1 MAWPQIMLIMV
12 IGVFLLGP
20 ERIPVAVQWVFSSLK
35 KMRTMAQ
42 GAQAQLNS
50 ELGPEIAE
58 LRRQIADLQGLNEL
72 QELRQLRDLH
82 PKNLIGKGLLGGTDG
97 QTTGGI
103 AGFLGLDPNLLN
115 PIKPVS
121 AGGPAEA
128 VAAAAATA
136 ASAGVVG
143 TPAQA
148 EVSMVKPDAG
158 PAPVADPLPAPATDP
173 LPAPAADPLPVP
185 ASAAAPVAV
194 PQPAPTPVSDSV
206 VAPVAAPVEPAVQP
220 ASEPA
225 PEPAPEPATV
235 PARTPYDV
243 DGT

>member
-1 MAWPQIMLIMV
+1 MSWPQIMLIMV

-58 LRRQIADLQGLNEL
+58 LRQQIADLQGLNEL

-82 PKNLIGKGLLGGTDG
+82 PKNLIGKGLLGGTEG

-103 AGFLGLDPNLLN
+103 AGFLGLDPNLLD
-115 PIKPVS
+115 PVKPVS

-128 VAAAAATA
+128 VAAAAAATA
-136 ASAGVVG
+136 ASAGVVA
-143 TPAQA
+143 TPAQP
-148 EVSMVKPDAG
+148 EVSMVKPDAE
-158 PAPVADPLPAPATDP
+158 PVPVADPLPAPGADP

-185 ASAAAPVAV
+185 ASAAAPVPV
-194 PQPAPTPVSDSV
+194 PEPAPAPVSES
-206 VAPVAAPVEPAVQP
+206 VAAPVAGPAEPAEPADQP
-220 ASEPA
+220 APDPA
-225 PEPAPEPATV
+225 AESATV

>member
-1 MAWPQIMLIMV
+1 MSWPQIMLIMV

-82 PKNLIGKGLLGGTDG
+82 PKNLIGKGLLGGTEG

-121 AGGPAEA
+121 EGGPAEA
-128 VAAAAATA
+128 VAAAAAATA
-136 ASAGVVG
+136 ASAAVASP
-143 TPAQA
+143 PAEA
-148 EVSMVKPDAG
+148 EVSMVKSDA
-158 PAPVADPLPAPATDP
+158 VPAPAANPVPATNTAPDP
-173 LPAPAADPLPVP
+173 LPAPAADPLPLP
-185 ASAAAPVAV
+185 AAVAEPVA
-194 PQPAPTPVSDSV
+194 
-206 VAPVAAPVEPAVQP
+206 EPAAETPEVQL
-220 ASEPA
+220 A

>member
-1 MAWPQIMLIMV
+1 MLIMV

-42 GAQAQLNS
+42 GAQAQLHS

-58 LRRQIADLQGLNEL
+58 MRRQIADLQGLNEL

-82 PKNLIGKGLLGGTDG
+82 PKNLIGKGLLGGAEG

-103 AGFLGLDPNLLN
+103 AGFLGLDPTALN
-115 PIKPVS
+115 PMKPVS

-128 VAAAAATA
+128 VAAAAAA
-136 ASAGVVG
+136 GSAVVVG
-143 TPAQA
+143 TPAQP
-148 EVSMVKPDAG
+148 EVSMVKPDSNPITVDDPV
-158 PAPVADPLPAPATDP
+158 PAA
-173 LPAPAADPLPVP
+173 AADPLPMP
-185 ASAAAPVAV
+185 APAQAPAPAPSPVAE
-194 PQPAPTPVSDSV
+194 
-206 VAPVAAPVEPAVQP
+206 PVAAAAVQP
-220 ASEPA
+220 SPEPPPGAAAEPSPDAA
-225 PEPAPEPATV
+225 PEPAPEPV
-235 PARTPYDV
+235 PVLARTPYDI